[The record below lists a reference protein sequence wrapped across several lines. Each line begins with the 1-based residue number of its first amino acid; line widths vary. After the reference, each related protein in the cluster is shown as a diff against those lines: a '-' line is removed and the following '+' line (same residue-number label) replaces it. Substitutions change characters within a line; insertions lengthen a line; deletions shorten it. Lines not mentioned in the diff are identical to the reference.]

1 MKRHRH
7 STLGSNLR
15 KFWRCQFLL
24 SFWYIAKYHGPLIEI
39 IRSFSVELAE
49 YRTHMKIIGDIL
61 STTRD
66 DLQDEDGAT
75 VTYLIRKANIS
86 HSRISRILKTLVS
99 QGLLEQVESQGSN
112 RYKISPSGR
121 EFLQAYHTFTN
132 FAENFGLSI

>member
-1 MKRHRH
+1 M
-7 STLGSNLR
+7 
-15 KFWRCQFLL
+15 
-24 SFWYIAKYHGPLIEI
+24 
-39 IRSFSVELAE
+39 AE

-66 DLQDEDGAT
+66 DLRDEDGAT

-99 QGLLEQVESQGSN
+99 QGLLEQVDSQGSN
-112 RYKISPSGR
+112 KYKISQSGR

-132 FAENFGLSI
+132 FADNFGLNI

>member
-1 MKRHRH
+1 
-7 STLGSNLR
+7 
-15 KFWRCQFLL
+15 
-24 SFWYIAKYHGPLIEI
+24 
-39 IRSFSVELAE
+39 
-49 YRTHMKIIGDIL
+49 MKIIGDIL